1 MGYPIILQLQGVPCS
16 VVGGGAVAARKVK
29 RLLTSRAQVTVI
41 APELTPVLQEMAT
54 AGKISWRQQTYVPGC
69 LRGARLVFCTTAE
82 PAVNREAAAEA
93 RAQGA
98 LVNDATSPQG
108 SDFHV
113 PASLQ
118 RGELLLTVSTGGGS
132 PELARQIRRELETAY
147 PEVFGAWLERLVALR
162 QKLQHELS
170 GPQQRQAFWRQ
181 ALSGAILDFVRQ
193 GQLDRAED
201 ELRHAITDFGTES

>member
-1 MGYPIILQLQGVPCS
+1 MGYPVILQLQGVPCS

-29 RLLTSRAQVTVI
+29 RLLASKAQVMVI
-41 APELTPVLQEMAT
+41 APVLTSALQELAA
-54 AGKISWRQQTYVPGC
+54 AGKIVWRQQAYAPGC

-98 LVNDATSPQG
+98 LVNDAASPQD

-113 PASLQ
+113 PASVQ

-132 PELARQIRRELETAY
+132 PELARQIRCELEAAY
-147 PEVFGAWLERLVALR
+147 PEAFGAWLERLAAVR
-162 QKLQHELS
+162 QELQHELS
-170 GPQQRQAFWRQ
+170 GPQQRQVFWRR
-181 ALSGAILDFVRQ
+181 ALSGTILDFVRQ

-201 ELRHAITDFGTES
+201 ELRHAIIDFGIES